1 MMDHRDYFGN
11 KIKQGDLICW
21 PNRQGSS
28 MWMNHGYVVGLGF
41 KESTFNNRLPL
52 PVLQVKRVQVTAL
65 DNRPTGR
72 YRNVEI
78 ECLERVVALGR
89 VLEFFPKQQKEERD
103 TIRLSWLDRVIQ
115 WLRSKV

>member
-1 MMDHRDYFGN
+1 MDHRDYFGN
-11 KIKQGDLICW
+11 KIKRGDLICW

-41 KESTFNNRLPL
+41 KESTLKNRLPL

-89 VLEFFPKQQKEERD
+89 EKPNEERD
-103 TIRLSWLDRVIQ
+103 TTKLSWLDRIIR
-115 WLRSKV
+115 WLRSKS